1 MRLPLP
7 TVPFLGALLVSTP
20 SHCQNKGFK
29 LGGAGVPL
37 GPLPLMQRYSSCP
50 GSFFLGALGL
60 QVDIDTRGIA
70 LSLPLLKGVYY

>member
-1 MRLPLP
+1 M
-7 TVPFLGALLVSTP
+7 
-20 SHCQNKGFK
+20 
-29 LGGAGVPL
+29 PL